1 MQTDL
6 YGRKPRCHGRVPKR
20 TLLSDIVDGDT
31 ALVFALIYLLKKE
44 GRDPMLILA
53 LLYILT

>member
-6 YGRKPRCHGRVPKR
+6 YGRKPRNYGRVLKR